1 MERLDREGRRADSV
15 RRWLLSLAD
24 VTDGGEIS
32 ELDHALQVA
41 TRALRAG
48 ADDELVLA
56 ALCHD
61 IGKIFGDAGHGE
73 VAAELLRP
81 HIRSELVEVVRHH
94 AAFAA
99 RHWDATLHGSTDPR
113 RQFESEPWYPTAVM
127 FVDEWD
133 MRSFDPDYPSA
144 SLHSFTPLI
153 DGLIR
158 GV

>member
-1 MERLDREGRRADSV
+1 VDRLDRQGRRAESV
-15 RRWLLSLAD
+15 RRCLLSLAD
-24 VTDGGEIS
+24 VTDGGSIS

-41 TRALRAG
+41 TRAQRAG

-61 IGKIFGDAGHGE
+61 IGKVIGDAGHGE
-73 VAAELLRP
+73 VAAEVLRP
-81 HIRSELVEVVRHH
+81 HIRSDLVDVVRHH

-99 RHWDATLHGSTDPR
+99 RHWDATLQGPTDPR
-113 RQFESEPWYPTAVM
+113 RQFEREPWYPTAVM

-144 SLHSFTPLI
+144 SLQSFTPLI
-153 DGLIR
+153 DELVR